1 MSSLKLKRGGGGSH
15 YVDLIKVKKCLM
27 FLEIG
32 AKCLRTARAS
42 NTHMSR
48 QEVYFEKIN
57 ILIQNSFDKHQE
69 DLNNFVKRNRNC

>member
-1 MSSLKLKRGGGGSH
+1 
-15 YVDLIKVKKCLM
+15 M

-48 QEVYFEKIN
+48 QEVYIEKIN

-69 DLNNFVKRNRNC
+69 DLNSFVKRNRNC

>member
-1 MSSLKLKRGGGGSH
+1 MSSLKLKRGGGSH
-15 YVDLIKVKKCLM
+15 YDDLIKVKKCLM

-48 QEVYFEKIN
+48 QEVYIEKIN

>member
-1 MSSLKLKRGGGGSH
+1 
-15 YVDLIKVKKCLM
+15 M